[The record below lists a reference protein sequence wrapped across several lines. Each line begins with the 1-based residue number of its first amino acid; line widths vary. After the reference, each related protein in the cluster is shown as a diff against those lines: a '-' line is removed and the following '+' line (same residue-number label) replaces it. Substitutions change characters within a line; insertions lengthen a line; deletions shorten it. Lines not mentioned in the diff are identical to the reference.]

1 MQVADKSIVSIHYT
15 LTNSA
20 GETLDSSV
28 GQAPLAYLHGAS
40 NIVPGLENA
49 LVGKA
54 VGDKL
59 DVQVTAEEG
68 YGPLREE
75 LVQKVP
81 HENFQGVEDLQVGM
95 QFMAQAPWGEQPV
108 TVVKVE
114 EDGVTLD
121 GNHPLAGQDLTFAVE
136 IVEIRDATEEEM
148 THGHAHGEGGHHH

>member
-1 MQVADKSIVSIHYT
+1 MQVADKSVVSIHYT

-75 LVQKVP
+75 LVQYRMK
-81 HENFQGVEDLQVGM
+81 
-95 QFMAQAPWGEQPV
+95 
-108 TVVKVE
+108 
-114 EDGVTLD
+114 
-121 GNHPLAGQDLTFAVE
+121 TFKA
-136 IVEIRDATEEEM
+136 
-148 THGHAHGEGGHHH
+148 